1 MKILITGDQH
11 WTDKCPRNRTDNY
24 YFTLTNKVKWEI
36 DTAMRN
42 DCEAIIFP
50 GDVFDTYKVPYNVV
64 RDMIT
69 IMRWVDGGLFP
80 LKCLYTFGQHDV
92 RYHTTDVS
100 NTPLGVLLAAT
111 NGVLLGAHPT
121 VIADGVHVYGA
132 GWGEDV
138 PTPTNE
144 TACNIIATHRM
155 VIGDSPLW
163 EGQTD
168 YVTAASLLEDPRFDL
183 WACGDNHQRVIAS
196 TLRHKHVVNM
206 GSMMRSTTAQL
217 SHVPGVCI
225 YDTETRNI
233 EIIDIPVRDAD
244 SVFKVDELVENIE
257 RDQRIAEFVES
268 LKAVDV
274 SSTDFS
280 AALERY
286 VRENP
291 IDDAVLDVINKI
303 TNKETYHG

>member
-1 MKILITGDQH
+1 MNILIVGDQH
-11 WTDKCPRNRTDNY
+11 WTDKCPRNRADDY

-36 DTAMRN
+36 DTAMRH
-42 DCEAIIFP
+42 DCGAIIFP

-69 IMRWVDGGLFP
+69 IMRGVDEELFP

-111 NGVLLGAHPT
+111 KGTLLGSSPT
-121 VIADGVHVYGA
+121 VLADGVHVYGA

-138 PTPTNE
+138 PTPVDE

-168 YVTAASLLEDPRFDL
+168 YVTATSLLERSDFDL

-196 TLRHKHVVNM
+196 SLRHRHVVNM
-206 GSMMRSTTAQL
+206 GSMMRSTTAQM
-217 SHVPGVCI
+217 SHTPGVCV
-225 YDTETRNI
+225 YNTDTRTI
-233 EIIDIPVRDAD
+233 EIIDIPIKDAE
-244 SVFKVDELVENIE
+244 SVFKVDELVENYE
-257 RDQRIAEFVES
+257 RDQRIMEFVES
-268 LKAVDV
+268 LKGVDV

-280 AALERY
+280 AALEKY
-286 VRENP
+286 LRENDLP
-291 IDDAVLDVINKI
+291 DDVLQVIHKI